1 MKGGRIYIIC
11 MSVAVVL
18 LFLLQLRL
26 PRNFTWQATFSSE
39 DTNPFGAYVFDSV
52 FSTVMPDYKA
62 IDRTFAEIADDR
74 TVTGVLAVS
83 NDFSLDSG
91 DVEAMKKILRR
102 GGVVMMAGSPDSS
115 TDSLLSVSFGMSPHS
130 YCNFD
135 LNAMRREFL
144 YGKDTLVW
152 VAPNGPYGGCSY
164 CYYSMLNNGQVTVE
178 DSVRSDVDVLV
189 ICKDSWSGNNVI
201 VTDVDTVATNE
212 LELEEIQ
219 PMNIAVSR
227 RVGKGELIFVS
238 VPMLF
243 TNFGVLDPSA
253 SGLLFR
259 LMSQFGDMPVVRTL
273 KYVATAGRYDDG
285 RSPLRYFI
293 SQKPLREALYIGLL
307 LILVFM
313 VSSMRRRQRV
323 IPVVEPP
330 RNNTLEFAQLI
341 GTLYYQRKNH
351 TDLVRKKYLFFAEEL
366 RNALSVDVASA
377 HGDSR
382 TFAVIAA
389 ATGLPVPEVS
399 AKLRSL
405 RLCCN
410 SGLPI
415 DNKQMKFHIDFMNM
429 ILNRL

>member
-1 MKGGRIYIIC
+1 
-11 MSVAVVL
+11 VAVVL

-26 PRNFTWQATFSSE
+26 PRNFTWRATFSPE

-52 FSTVMPDYKA
+52 FSTVMPDYKVV
-62 IDRTFAEIADDR
+62 DRTFAEIAEDR
-74 TVTGVLAVS
+74 TTTGVLAVS
-83 NDFSLDSG
+83 NEFSLDDS

-102 GGVVMMAGSPDSS
+102 GGRVMMAGSTDRF
-115 TDSLLSVSFGMSPHS
+115 TDSLLTASFGMAPHS
-130 YCNFD
+130 YYYFN
-135 LNAMRREFL
+135 LNTMRREFL
-144 YGKDTLVW
+144 YGKDMLVW
-152 VAPNGPYGGCSY
+152 VAPDGPYGDCSY
-164 CYYSMLNNGQVTVE
+164 RYYSMLNNGEVNVL
-178 DSVRSDVDVLV
+178 DSVWSDVEILV
-189 ICKDSWSGNNVI
+189 VSEDDWSGNNAI
-201 VTDVDTVATNE
+201 VESGDTDTADVHESVVAGNPDVKN
-212 LELEEIQ
+212 IDRKY
-219 PMNIAVSR
+219 IAVSR

-243 TNFGVLDPSA
+243 TNFGVLDSNA

-259 LMSQFGDMPVVRTL
+259 LMSQFGGMPVVRTR
-273 KYVATAGRYDDG
+273 KYVATAATYEEG

-293 SQKPLREALYIGLL
+293 SQRPLREALYTGLL

-313 VSSMRRRQRV
+313 VSSMCRRQRA

-330 RNNTLEFAQLI
+330 RNHTLEFAQLI

-351 TDLVRKKYLFFAEEL
+351 ADLVRKKYVFFAEEL
-366 RNALSVDVASA
+366 RNALSVDVASG
-377 HGDSR
+377 HDDTR

-389 ATGLPVPEVS
+389 TTGLPVSEVS

-415 DNKQMKFHIDFMNM
+415 DKKQMKLHIDFMNM
-429 ILNRL
+429 ISNRL